1 VKQKEVLIKFI
12 WKSILKMI
20 GKMYKRSGMGTPA
33 TLDTGYLGTGYPTL
47 ATHPADN
54 YTIDKFLTL
63 EIYPISRQ

>member
-1 VKQKEVLIKFI
+1 
-12 WKSILKMI
+12 MI

-63 EIYPISRQ
+63 EIYPISRH